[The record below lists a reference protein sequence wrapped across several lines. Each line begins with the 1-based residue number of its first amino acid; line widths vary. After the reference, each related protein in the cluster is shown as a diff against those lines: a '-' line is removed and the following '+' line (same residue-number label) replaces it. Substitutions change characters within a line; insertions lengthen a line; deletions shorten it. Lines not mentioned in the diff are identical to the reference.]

1 MAAVLRLV
9 LSHQYILC
17 DFMIPALL
25 DALTIFFIVAGL
37 ALLWL
42 NLRAWRRRTIPI
54 GSKVKGHNV
63 HHHHATVPIAPPG
76 REEHLA
82 PMPDA
87 DLATSRARA
96 EECVDLAARA
106 TSETDKE
113 AWLQMAE
120 KWIKLV
126 EDAER
131 GRSVK

>member
-1 MAAVLRLV
+1 MISA
-9 LSHQYILC
+9 LS
-17 DFMIPALL
+17 

-42 NLRAWRRRTIPI
+42 NLRVWRRRPDASPVATRVEPQPA
-54 GSKVKGHNV
+54 SR
-63 HHHHATVPIAPPG
+63 TVPKALPEQAEHIAG
-76 REEHLA
+76 MSE
-82 PMPDA
+82 A
-87 DLATSRARA
+87 DIARVRAA
-96 EECVDLAARA
+96 ECLHEAERS

-113 AWLQMAE
+113 IWLQMAE

>member
-1 MAAVLRLV
+1 
-9 LSHQYILC
+9 
-17 DFMIPALL
+17 MISALL

-42 NLRAWRRRTIPI
+42 NLRVWRRRT
-54 GSKVKGHNV
+54 
-63 HHHHATVPIAPPG
+63 VPKA
-76 REEHLA
+76 LA
-82 PMPDA
+82 EQAEYVVGMSNT

-96 EECVDLAARA
+96 EECLELAAQS
-106 TSETDKE
+106 TSQTDKE
-113 AWLQMAE
+113 IWLQMAE